1 MESSRGPDSGP
12 TGGSKVIDRISI
24 FGGVDLLQLSAV
36 SSSSCLLSYFSSEL
50 LPLSPMIPVN
60 WMLLINSCS
69 NFVPLQLCSCCA
81 DKCFFNTMPL
91 LLGYSSVQNTKLSA
105 AKRGLKQ
112 VQEMKPKTLNYGFLE
127 KRIPRLRAYEMLF
140 SVSFCFWSRNWRNF
154 ATGGPVRMLYSL
166 VTRWERLHNA
176 VDSRR

>member
-91 LLGYSSVQNTKLSA
+91 LLGYSSILSTKLSA
-105 AKRGLKQ
+105 AKRRLRKWNR
-112 VQEMKPKTLNYGFLE
+112 KPPITDSSKNGFLDWE
-127 KRIPRLRAYEMLF
+127 LMKCCFLF
-140 SVSFCFWSRNWRNF
+140 RSVFDLEI
-154 ATGGPVRMLYSL
+154 GEILQL
-166 VTRWERLHNA
+166 VDQWECCIL
-176 VDSRR
+176 